1 MEYIVYKRFRGA
13 GIDAEFNLR
22 YGTVV
27 MEDGGFLIAPDG
39 RRICA
44 VTSENGWK
52 HFRPNTQEGAERQKM
67 LNDLYRWYT
76 KNGCG
81 EDFTDDKWPGQ
92 ENGYWKNRLRTAST
106 SRLKQIY
113 AEKIGGEAC
122 ISSQEKERLTD
133 TQTV

>member
-1 MEYIVYKRFRGA
+1 MMGSKHMEYIAYKRFHGV
-13 GIDAEFNLR
+13 GIDGRFNLR
-22 YGTVV
+22 YGTAVT
-27 MEDGGFLIAPDG
+27 EDGGFLIAPDG

-44 VTSENGWK
+44 AASENGWAQ
-52 HFRPNTQEGAERQKM
+52 FRPNTQEGAKRQKM

-106 SRLKQIY
+106 ERL
-113 AEKIGGEAC
+113 EKIY
-122 ISSQEKERLTD
+122 QEKFGGTPCM
-133 TQTV
+133 

>member
-1 MEYIVYKRFRGA
+1 MEYIVYKRFRGV
-13 GIDAEFNLR
+13 GIDGAFNLR

-27 MEDGGFLIAPDG
+27 TEDGGFLIAPDG

-44 VTSENGWK
+44 ATSENGWA
-52 HFRPNTQEGAERQKM
+52 HFRPNTQEGAKRQKM
-67 LNDLYRWYT
+67 LDDLYRWYT

-106 SRLKQIY
+106 ERL
-113 AEKIGGEAC
+113 EKIYQDKFGGTPC
-122 ISSQEKERLTD
+122 M
-133 TQTV
+133 

>member
-1 MEYIVYKRFRGA
+1 MRDKCMEYIVYKRFRGA
-13 GIDAEFNLR
+13 GIDGEFNLR
-22 YGTVV
+22 YGTAV

-44 VTSENGWK
+44 ATSENGWE
-52 HFRPNTQEGAERQKM
+52 HFRQNTQEGAERQKM
-67 LNDLYRWYT
+67 LNDLYRWYK

-106 SRLKQIY
+106 ERL
-113 AEKIGGEAC
+113 EKIY
-122 ISSQEKERLTD
+122 QEKFGGTPCM
-133 TQTV
+133 